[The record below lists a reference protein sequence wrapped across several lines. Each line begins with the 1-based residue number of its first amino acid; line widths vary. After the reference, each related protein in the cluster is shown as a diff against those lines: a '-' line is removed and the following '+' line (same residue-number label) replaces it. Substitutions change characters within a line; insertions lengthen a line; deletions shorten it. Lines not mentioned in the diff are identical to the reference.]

1 MTPLLAVRLRIP
13 IVERERRCHAIS
25 GTMAVNHEINPAGRL
40 FPLLKEVSRSFYLS
54 LRVLPKPIRVQ
65 IGLAYLLARIS
76 DTIADAD
83 FLPCE
88 QRLRLLRKY
97 REITTGQVQEY
108 LAHEFASVSAG
119 KAVTP
124 GEKAA
129 LKHVDDAIL
138 ILGFL
143 DPADKKHVIDV
154 LDVIIIGQELDLM
167 RFEVPKSMSSVRSLE
182 TDEEL
187 DDYTYR
193 VAGCVGQFWTL
204 ICHEHL
210 FPNDSAHVTTLLE
223 NGIRFG
229 KGLQLINILRD
240 LPSDLSK
247 GRCYIP
253 AGRLKSIG
261 LLPED
266 LQDKAAE
273 ARFRPLFNEYADR
286 AESFL
291 KSGWEYTNR
300 IPRNLWRVRLSCAW
314 PLLIGIK
321 TLDRLRVSSILDPN
335 NRIKVSRSE
344 VRQILIQ
351 TTLKVPFPQAFSRL
365 FESCR
370 R

>member
-1 MTPLLAVRLRIP
+1 
-13 IVERERRCHAIS
+13 
-25 GTMAVNHEINPAGRL
+25 MAENHEINPAARL

-54 LRVLPKPIRVQ
+54 LRVLPKPIRTQ

-97 REITTGQVQEY
+97 REIITGQVREK
-108 LAHEFASVSAG
+108 LAHEFAAVSAD

-129 LKHVDDAIL
+129 LEHVDEAIL
-138 ILGFL
+138 LLGFL
-143 DPADKKHVIDV
+143 DPSDQKNVNEVID
-154 LDVIIIGQELDLM
+154 IIISGQELDLT
-167 RFEVPKSMSSVRSLE
+167 RFEVPNPMSSVRCLE

-193 VAGCVGQFWTL
+193 VAGCVGRFWTL
-204 ICHEHL
+204 ICHKHL
-210 FPNDSAHVTTLLE
+210 FPNDSAPVSSLLE
-223 NGIRFG
+223 NGIQFG

-261 LLPED
+261 LRPED

-273 ARFRPLFNEYADR
+273 ARFRPLFDEYVDR

-291 KSGWEYTNR
+291 KSGWDYTNT
-300 IPRNLWRVRLSCAW
+300 IPRHLWRMRLSCAW

-321 TLDRLRVSSILDPN
+321 TLDRLRVSSILDPD

-365 FESCR
+365 FQSCR
-370 R
+370 Q